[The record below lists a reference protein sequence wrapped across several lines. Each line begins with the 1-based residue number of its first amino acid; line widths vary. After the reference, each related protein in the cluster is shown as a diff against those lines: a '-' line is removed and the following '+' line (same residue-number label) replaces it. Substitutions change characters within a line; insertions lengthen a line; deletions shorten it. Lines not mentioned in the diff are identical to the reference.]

1 MHPQQSEHGAYAEYE
16 DGDGDGGRYGDG
28 DGGRDGDFEGSQDP
42 DTPSIPARIAFRRF
56 WPMTK
61 GLRGFLLIV
70 WLCTVL
76 NALTETA
83 AILLFSDLTD
93 HALQQGS
100 LDAFWGPAAQWL
112 GVAVAGAAVGFAGNS
127 LAAWATER
135 FVMRLR
141 EHVFDHVQQLPPHFF
156 QRHRQGD
163 LLSRLTADVEAIEQM
178 VVSAMVGAASAA
190 FSALFYAAAAFW
202 LRWDLAAATFVLAPL
217 FWLAARRF
225 SGSIKSVSREGRVA
239 DGAITSVVEESLG
252 NIVLTQAYDRRDAE
266 RRRLNQEAGAWFRAA
281 VRSTRLN
288 ELYEQ
293 LVQVIETVCVLAV
306 IGLGVW
312 EISTDRMTLGQLLA
326 FAAFLGYLYPPVRGL
341 AQLGLTVTAA
351 TAGAERLIEILDVRP
366 AVADP
371 ARTSESIGRPDGS
384 VEVRDVSFRYPGADK
399 AALEGLSF
407 AVRPGELVIIT
418 GPSGA
423 GKSTVSKLLLRFYD
437 PDAGA
442 VLLDGVPLNAFPLA
456 RLREYVTLLPQET
469 LVLHDTVRANIACG
483 RPGASDHAIVEAAKA
498 ADAHEFITELPD
510 GYDTRVDPNSARLSG
525 GQLQRLA
532 IARAILRDAPVLVLD
547 EPTTG
552 LDAMAAR
559 RVVKPLRRL
568 MAGRT
573 TIMITHD
580 LNLAPDADR
589 ILVVD
594 HGRIVETGRHD
605 DLLSR
610 TGGAY
615 ARLHRSQNNALM
627 DTGELR
633 LPLFT
638 GAGTEGRAEEFAYG
652 VAYGATYDA
661 PYGAGHG
668 TSYAAVPGTAYAA
681 APGTAYQAAHG
692 TAHGTAYEAAHG
704 AAYGTSGQVAYGT
717 PDQATYGT
725 SYGAA
730 DGIPT
735 GSPHSPPYDS
745 PHSPPYGF
753 TADAPTSSPTEFAT
767 EFAPGFPGAF
777 PGDLPPDFPVT
788 LPGGRPLFRD
798 EVPWQG
804 V

>member
-1 MHPQQSEHGAYAEYE
+1 MTDEIEEFEYE
-16 DGDGDGGRYGDG
+16 
-28 DGGRDGDFEGSQDP
+28 
-42 DTPSIPARIAFRRF
+42 TPAIPAKTAFRRF
-56 WPMTK
+56 WPLTK
-61 GLRGFLLIV
+61 GLRKWLLLV
-70 WLCTVL
+70 WVCTVL
-76 NALTETA
+76 AALAETE

-93 HALQQGS
+93 HALQKGS
-100 LDAFWGPAAQWL
+100 LAAFWSPAVKWL
-112 GVAVAGAAVGFAGNS
+112 GVAVVGALVAYAGNS

-163 LLSRLTADVEAIEQM
+163 LLSRLTSDVEAIETM
-178 VVSAMVGAASAA
+178 VVSGLVGAASAA

-225 SGSIKSVSREGRVA
+225 SGSIKDVSREGRVA

-266 RRRLNQEAGAWFRAA
+266 RRRLSEEANAWFRAS
-281 VRSTRLN
+281 VRATRLN
-288 ELYEQ
+288 EAYEQ
-293 LVQVIETVCVLAV
+293 LVQVIETICVLAV
-306 IGLGVW
+306 IGIGAW
-312 EISTDRMTLGQLLA
+312 EISTCRMTLGQLLA

-366 AVADP
+366 SVTDP
-371 ARTSESIGRPDGS
+371 RRGTETGRPDGTI
-384 VEVRDVSFRYPGADK
+384 EVRDVSFRYPGADRT
-399 AALEGLSF
+399 ALEDLSF
-407 AVRPGELVIIT
+407 TVSPGELVIVT

-437 PDAGA
+437 PDSGQ
-442 VLLDGVPLNAFPLA
+442 VLLDGVPLRDFPLA

-483 RPGASDHAIVEAAKA
+483 RPGASDQAIEEAARA
-498 ADAHEFITELPD
+498 ADAHDFIVRLPD

-568 MAGRT
+568 MTGRT

-594 HGRIVETGRHD
+594 RGRIVETGRHEE
-605 DLLSR
+605 LLAR
-610 TGGAY
+610 GGAY
-615 ARLHRSQNNALM
+615 ARLHRSQNNAVM
-627 DTGELR
+627 DTAELR
-633 LPLFT
+633 LPLF
-638 GAGTEGRAEEFAYG
+638 EEAQPPAPAPVYEYAQVQQYPHGYG
-652 VAYGATYDA
+652 YGNGYD
-661 PYGAGHG
+661 PYPAQPA
-668 TSYAAVPGTAYAA
+668 SWPQ
-681 APGTAYQAAHG
+681 PAH
-692 TAHGTAYEAAHG
+692 EDPW
-704 AAYGTSGQVAYGT
+704 SG
-717 PDQATYGT
+717 
-725 SYGAA
+725 
-730 DGIPT
+730 I
-735 GSPHSPPYDS
+735 
-745 PHSPPYGF
+745 
-753 TADAPTSSPTEFAT
+753 
-767 EFAPGFPGAF
+767 
-777 PGDLPPDFPVT
+777 
-788 LPGGRPLFRD
+788 
-798 EVPWQG
+798 
-804 V
+804 

>member
-1 MHPQQSEHGAYAEYE
+1 M
-16 DGDGDGGRYGDG
+16 
-28 DGGRDGDFEGSQDP
+28 GRDGENAEYAKHAGHVESDDEIAY
-42 DTPSIPARIAFRRF
+42 DTPTPTIPARTAFRRF
-56 WPMTK
+56 WPLTK
-61 GLRGFLLIV
+61 GLRRWLVTV

-76 NALTETA
+76 AALAETE
-83 AILLFSDLTD
+83 AILLFGDLTD
-93 HALQQGS
+93 HALQKGS
-100 LDAFWGPAAQWL
+100 LAAFWDPAVKWL
-112 GVAVAGAAVGFAGNS
+112 AVAVAGAVVAYAGNS

-141 EHVFDHVQQLPPHFF
+141 EHVFDHVQKLPPHFF

-163 LLSRLTADVEAIEQM
+163 LLSRLTGDIEAIETM
-178 VVSAMVGAASAA
+178 VVSGLVGAASAA

-202 LRWDLAAATFVLAPL
+202 LRWDLATATFVLAPL

-266 RRRLNQEAGAWFRAA
+266 RRRLAEEANAWFRAS

-288 ELYEQ
+288 EAYEQ
-293 LVQVIETVCVLAV
+293 LVAVIETVCVLAV
-306 IGLGVW
+306 IGIGAW
-312 EISTDRMTLGQLLA
+312 EISTGRMTLGQLLA
-326 FAAFLGYLYPPVRGL
+326 FSAFLGYLYPPVRGL
-341 AQLGLTVTAA
+341 AQLGLTVNAA

-366 AVADP
+366 AVGDP
-371 ARTSESIGRPDGS
+371 RRPTDTGRPDGRID
-384 VEVRDVSFRYPGADK
+384 VRDVSFRYPGADTVT
-399 AALEGLSF
+399 LSGLSF
-407 AVRPGELVIIT
+407 TVHPGELVIVT

-423 GKSTVSKLLLRFYD
+423 GKSTVSKMLLRFYD
-437 PDAGA
+437 PDAGG
-442 VLLDGVPLNAFPLA
+442 LYLDGVPLRDFPLA

-483 RPGASDHAIVEAAKA
+483 RPGASEQAIVEAARA
-498 ADAHEFITELPD
+498 ADAHEFIARLPE

-532 IARAILRDAPVLVLD
+532 IARAILRDSPVLVLD

-552 LDAMAAR
+552 LDALAAR

-594 HGRIVETGRHD
+594 HGRIVEVGRHEE
-605 DLLSR
+605 LLAW
-610 TGGAY
+610 GGAY
-615 ARLHRSQNNALM
+615 ARLHRSQNGAVM

-638 GAGTEGRAEEFAYG
+638 EAANPVEAVGAGAAW
-652 VAYGATYDA
+652 AGAV
-661 PYGAGHG
+661 GA
-668 TSYAAVPGTAYAA
+668 
-681 APGTAYQAAHG
+681 
-692 TAHGTAYEAAHG
+692 EAARVE
-704 AAYGTSGQVAYGT
+704 AARVETARAGGGYRSTYLDGGQ
-717 PDQATYGT
+717 
-725 SYGAA
+725 
-730 DGIPT
+730 
-735 GSPHSPPYDS
+735 
-745 PHSPPYGF
+745 
-753 TADAPTSSPTEFAT
+753 
-767 EFAPGFPGAF
+767 
-777 PGDLPPDFPVT
+777 
-788 LPGGRPLFRD
+788 PLFRD
-798 EVPWQG
+798 ETPWG
-804 V
+804 GH

>member
-1 MHPQQSEHGAYAEYE
+1 MSDESDESDEFEYE
-16 DGDGDGGRYGDG
+16 
-28 DGGRDGDFEGSQDP
+28 
-42 DTPSIPARIAFRRF
+42 TPTIPARTAFRRF
-56 WPMTK
+56 WPLTQ
-61 GLRGFLLIV
+61 GLRKWLLMV
-70 WLCTVL
+70 WLCTVIA
-76 NALTETA
+76 ALAETE
-83 AILLFSDLTD
+83 AILLFGDLTD
-93 HALQQGS
+93 HALEKGS
-100 LDAFWGPAAQWL
+100 LAAFWAPAVKWL
-112 GVAVAGAAVGFAGNS
+112 GIAVAGALVAYAGNS

-163 LLSRLTADVEAIEQM
+163 LLSRLTGDVEAIETM
-178 VVSAMVGAASAA
+178 VVSGLVGAASAA
-190 FSALFYAAAAFW
+190 FSALFYAVAAFW

-225 SGSIKSVSREGRVA
+225 SGSIKDVSREGRAA

-266 RRRLNQEAGAWFRAA
+266 RRRLREEANAWFRAS

-288 ELYEQ
+288 EAYEQ

-306 IGLGVW
+306 TGIGAW
-312 EISTDRMTLGQLLA
+312 EISTGRMTLGQLLA

-351 TAGAERLIEILDVRP
+351 TAGAERLIEILDVHP
-366 AVADP
+366 SVTDP
-371 ARTSESIGRPDGS
+371 RTPTRTGRPDGT
-384 VEVRDVSFRYPGADK
+384 VEVREATFTYPEAGK
-399 AALEGLSF
+399 AALQGLSF
-407 AVRPGELVIIT
+407 TVSPGELVIVT

-437 PDAGA
+437 PDSGE
-442 VLLDGVPLNAFPLA
+442 VLLDGVPLRDFPLA
-456 RLREYVTLLPQET
+456 RLREYITLLPQET

-483 RPGASDHAIVEAAKA
+483 RPGASDQAIEEAARA
-498 ADAHEFITELPD
+498 ADAHDFIVRLPD
-510 GYDTRVDPNSARLSG
+510 GYDTKVDPNSARLSG

-568 MAGRT
+568 MTGRT

-594 HGRIVETGRHD
+594 RGRIVERGRHEE
-605 DLLSR
+605 LLAR
-610 TGGAY
+610 GGAY
-615 ARLHRSQNNALM
+615 ARLHRSQNNAVM

-633 LPLFT
+633 MPLWEEIQGT
-638 GAGTEGRAEEFAYG
+638 GAPGAAAQGGTEASPAAYDHG
-652 VAYGATYDA
+652 AYAPAGAWTATARPAQPVQPAYES
-661 PYGAGHG
+661 HG
-668 TSYAAVPGTAYAA
+668 SVPGYL
-681 APGTAYQAAHG
+681 
-692 TAHGTAYEAAHG
+692 
-704 AAYGTSGQVAYGT
+704 
-717 PDQATYGT
+717 PD
-725 SYGAA
+725 
-730 DGIPT
+730 
-735 GSPHSPPYDS
+735 
-745 PHSPPYGF
+745 
-753 TADAPTSSPTEFAT
+753 
-767 EFAPGFPGAF
+767 
-777 PGDLPPDFPVT
+777 
-788 LPGGRPLFRD
+788 GRPLFRD
-798 EVPWQG
+798 EEAWPG
-804 V
+804 I